1 MKKIIVMFITMS
13 VILPLRAEKIT
24 LEGSTTLLPVAQKA
38 AEVYMKKDNKV
49 EIIVRGGGSG
59 VGISSLIDGSCDVA
73 NASRSIKEK
82 ELTFA
87 RKKGKEIKGNI
98 IAMDGIVIIVH
109 PSNSIDN
116 ITKEQLQN
124 IYTGKIKNWK
134 QLGGKD
140 MKIVVVSRDSS
151 SGTFEFFTEFVLD
164 KKRTL
169 PSAIMQASNQGVS
182 NFVSQTP
189 GAIGYIGHGYLSNK
203 TKAIKFE
210 SVEPTVD
217 NILKTKYK
225 LSRPLYMYTLS
236 NTKKEVMDFIGF
248 VKSAEGQKIVE
259 EEGFI
264 PLK

>member
-1 MKKIIVMFITMS
+1 MKKIIIMFAAMS

-38 AEVYMKKDNKV
+38 AEVYMKKDNKRDV
-49 EIIVRGGGSG
+49 IVRGGGSG

-82 ELTFA
+82 ELAIA
-87 RKKGKEIKGNI
+87 RKKGKEIKGHI

-109 PSNSIDN
+109 LTNPVDN
-116 ITKEQLQN
+116 ITKEQLQK

-134 QLGGKD
+134 EIGGKD

-151 SGTFEFFTEFVLD
+151 SGTFEFFTEFILD

-169 PSAIMQASNQGVS
+169 PSAIMQASNQGVL

-189 GAIGYIGHGYLSNK
+189 GAIGYIGHGYLSEK
-203 TKAIKFE
+203 VKAVKFE
-210 SVEPTVD
+210 GVEATVD
-217 NILKTKYK
+217 NVLKNKYK

-236 NTKKEVMDFIGF
+236 NAKKEVMDFINF
-248 VKSAEGQKIVE
+248 IKSPEGQKIVE